1 MSTKFLFR
9 GLILSL
15 LMTNLSCDND
25 DDNGIIVA
33 PNNSFTVTI
42 ENVFE
47 AKDYFNNGTTGL
59 IQPGMSESFSFDA
72 GKGHFLSFATM
83 FVQSNDLFYASADH
97 GLALYDDEG
106 NAVTGDITSLIDL
119 WDAGTEVNEEPGV
132 GENQAPRQSGPN
144 TGVDENGTVALIG
157 NVGDGFTYP
166 EDEAVIKVLLE
177 HDGGTKFTATIENVS
192 AASSLPTPLAPGAWV
207 VHNDGQTPLFVAG
220 TAATEG
226 LERVAED
233 GNNEILEET
242 LASNSGYV
250 SPFAPGSFGIND
262 AVFTASE
269 VASEALEALAED
281 GSPTGFSLVFNTP
294 VGGGSPG
301 PIFPGDSYSFEFEAA
316 EGDVLSFATM
326 LVQSNDWFVGTDGIQ
341 LYNNGT
347 PVSGDIT
354 NLIGLFDAGTET
366 DEYAGAGRNQPV
378 RQGEPNTGA
387 DENGEVEV
395 ETNPGSQ
402 VPNVSDMIKVTINPN

>member
-25 DDNGIIVA
+25 DDNRIIVA
-33 PNNSFTVTI
+33 PNNRFTVTI

-47 AKDYFNNGTTGL
+47 AKDYFNFGTTGL
-59 IQPGMSESFSFDA
+59 IQPGTSESFSFEA

-83 FVQSNDLFYASADH
+83 FVQSNDLFYATADH

-106 NAVTGDITSLIDL
+106 NAVTGDVTSMFNL

-144 TGVDENGTVALIG
+144 TGVVENGTVELIG
-157 NVGDGFTYP
+157 NVVDGFTYP

-177 HDGGTKFTATIENVS
+177 HDGGSKFTATIENVS

-207 VHNDGQTPLFVAG
+207 VHNDGQKPLFVAG
-220 TAATEG
+220 TAATED

-233 GNNEILEET
+233 GNNSILDES

-262 AVFTASE
+262 AVFTSGEAST
-269 VASEALEALAED
+269 EALERLAED
-281 GSPTGFSLVFNTP
+281 GSPVGFSLVFNTP
-294 VGGGSPG
+294 DGGTSPG
-301 PIFPGDSYSFEFEAA
+301 PIFPGNSYSFEFEAM

-326 LVQSNDWFVGTDGIQ
+326 LVQSNDWFVGAEGIQ
-341 LYNNGT
+341 LYNSGT

-354 NLIGLFDAGTET
+354 NLIGLFDAGTEA
-366 DEYAGAGRNQPV
+366 DEYAGAGNNQPV
-378 RQGEPNTGA
+378 RQTGHNTGLN
-387 DENGEVEV
+387 EEGVIEV
-395 ETNPGSQ
+395 ETNPGSH
-402 VPNVSDMIKVTINPN
+402 VPNVSEMVKVTINPN